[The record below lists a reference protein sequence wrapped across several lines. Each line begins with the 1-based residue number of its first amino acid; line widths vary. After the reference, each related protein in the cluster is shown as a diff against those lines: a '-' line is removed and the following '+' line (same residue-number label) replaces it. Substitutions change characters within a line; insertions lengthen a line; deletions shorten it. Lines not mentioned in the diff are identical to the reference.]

1 VSAVLNIAED
11 MHGVN
16 GWFCYYIWH
25 GAVIMGFLFSPR
37 SEAFLQ
43 DIDPDLCRVARR
55 ALAISRL
62 DFAIISGKRDM
73 AEQRRLVRSG
83 ASQTLHSR
91 HLTGH
96 AIDVVPLDPKTGK
109 GRFSR
114 ALALEVAAAFY
125 AAGQDCD
132 VPITWGGMWSQFEDT
147 PHFEI
152 PIRGH

>member
-1 VSAVLNIAED
+1 
-11 MHGVN
+11 
-16 GWFCYYIWH
+16 
-25 GAVIMGFLFSPR
+25 MGFLFSPR

-73 AEQRRLVRSG
+73 AKQRRLVRSG
-83 ASQTLHSR
+83 ASQTLHSC

>member
-1 VSAVLNIAED
+1 
-11 MHGVN
+11 
-16 GWFCYYIWH
+16 
-25 GAVIMGFLFSPR
+25 MGFSFSSR
-37 SEAFLQ
+37 SEAFLT
-43 DIDPDLCRVARR
+43 DIDPDLCRVARH
-55 ALAISRL
+55 ALAISRI

-96 AIDVVPLDPKTGK
+96 AIDVVPIDPSTGK
-109 GRFSR
+109 GRFHR

-125 AAGQDCD
+125 EASQQHN
-132 VPITWGGMWSQFEDT
+132 VPLRWGGMWTQFEDT

-152 PIRGH
+152 PLRP